1 MTLHIIKKNG
11 KFFRLM
17 IIIFALFLIQ
27 FVYAG
32 TVKITSPT
40 IQPSFN
46 IAVNSSCNLNDSI
59 YWNGHSFVYGA
70 VSSIE
75 TDPKAYN
82 GTLAYNS
89 SLNNYYPISNPY
101 NFINTTSDTWSTN
114 YSLYYT
120 KIEIDT
126 NFSLFYLASIINQIL
141 SGNITDAKTY
151 SNNILSGNLTNYYNK
166 SQVDYNFSLISSSDS
181 WKGNFTFYYNKT
193 QIDNNLSL
201 YYLNSNPSNFSNI
214 TYTSDEIWINKNS
227 SNSFNFNISK
237 LSTTYYNATQSEAVA
252 GTIDGGTLVDTQH
265 QDGKYDGITF
275 NFSEVSATPGLD
287 LRINFTGIDSFNQG
301 VMRYKTASGLSGAYP
316 IIQMWNYDTGA
327 WEDYPP
333 VAEIL
338 TFVTIEQ
345 PVFDSAEHLSN
356 GVAQMR
362 IYKATKGN
370 TGNKYYVD
378 WIAISKGFGTPSG
391 EEVDPYS
398 FHKNENLNNS
408 GYNIS
413 ADYFIGDGSLLTGI
427 STGNI
432 SNTSYYWVTSNNGT
446 INGINTTWLDNVVG
460 FLSFKLTQLETW
472 FTGKLIDIN
481 NNINN
486 NLTSANIYTNTNIA
500 GNLSLTVL
508 ANGSRTMTGNLNFSN
523 SNITN
528 PTYIIM
534 NEKSG
539 ACDLTI
545 NHSWCSNISG
555 SYFVG

>member
-1 MTLHIIKKNG
+1 
-11 KFFRLM
+11 
-17 IIIFALFLIQ
+17 
-27 FVYAG
+27 
-32 TVKITSPT
+32 
-40 IQPSFN
+40 
-46 IAVNSSCNLNDSI
+46 
-59 YWNGHSFVYGA
+59 
-70 VSSIE
+70 
-75 TDPKAYN
+75 
-82 GTLAYNS
+82 
-89 SLNNYYPISNPY
+89 
-101 NFINTTSDTWSTN
+101 
-114 YSLYYT
+114 
-120 KIEIDT
+120 
-126 NFSLFYLASIINQIL
+126 
-141 SGNITDAKTY
+141 
-151 SNNILSGNLTNYYNK
+151 
-166 SQVDYNFSLISSSDS
+166 
-181 WKGNFTFYYNKT
+181 
-193 QIDNNLSL
+193 
-201 YYLNSNPSNFSNI
+201 
-214 TYTSDEIWINKNS
+214 
-227 SNSFNFNISK
+227 
-237 LSTTYYNATQSEAVA
+237 
-252 GTIDGGTLVDTQH
+252 
-265 QDGKYDGITF
+265 
-275 NFSEVSATPGLD
+275 
-287 LRINFTGIDSFNQG
+287 
-301 VMRYKTASGLSGAYP
+301 
-316 IIQMWNYDTGA
+316 
-327 WEDYPP
+327 
-333 VAEIL
+333 
-338 TFVTIEQ
+338 
-345 PVFDSAEHLSN
+345 
-356 GVAQMR
+356 MR